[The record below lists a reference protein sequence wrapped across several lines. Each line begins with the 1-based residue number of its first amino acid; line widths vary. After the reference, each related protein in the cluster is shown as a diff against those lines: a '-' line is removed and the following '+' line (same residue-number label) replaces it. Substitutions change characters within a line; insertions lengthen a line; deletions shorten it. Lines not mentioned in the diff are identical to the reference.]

1 MPAAVENDVNAAA
14 LGELRSGAG
23 TGCDDFLCLT
33 YGTGVGG
40 SIVMNGNVYPGA
52 SFFCRKLWRNGDP
65 SGRKGGNGQSG
76 GLL

>member
-1 MPAAVENDVNAAA
+1 MPVKQIMEEEFCVPAAVENDVNAAA

-52 SFFCRKLWRNGDP
+52 SFSAGSF
-65 SGRKGGNGQSG
+65 GGW
-76 GLL
+76 